1 MDIWSLEMLNKATLN
16 WFIKLR
22 YKNLICERKNF
33 KMKKI
38 IAILLS
44 LVFVVSMSL
53 TVMAANN
60 FVSSPSGRPAPNIIS
75 FKPADEECTARI
87 IVTGYGDSDQL
98 PEELKALME
107 KAYNEIISAED
118 LAKLN
123 DEFAK
128 YLKSLKID
136 SSNLAISDLFDLRVE
151 DCNFH
156 DSHVDFEIVLEPETL
171 KNFVGLLHMNKDGE
185 WEFINNAEVVANGKH
200 LKFSVESLSPFA
212 IVVDTSG
219 GQTGDSGMIAVYAI
233 IMVVSAAA
241 LVVVL
246 VKAKKNSIAE

>member
-1 MDIWSLEMLNKATLN
+1 
-16 WFIKLR
+16 
-22 YKNLICERKNF
+22 
-33 KMKKI
+33 MKKI

-60 FVSSPSGRPAPNIIS
+60 FVSSPSGRPAPIIIS
-75 FKPADEECTARI
+75 FDPADEDCTAQI
-87 IVTGYGDSDQL
+87 IVTPYGDI
-98 PEELKALME
+98 EELSEELEALMR
-107 KAYNEIISAED
+107 KAYDSVISAED
-118 LAKLN
+118 LAELN

-128 YLKSLKID
+128 YVKSLKID
-136 SSNLAISDLFDLRVE
+136 GSNLAVSDLFDLHVE
-151 DCNFH
+151 GCNFH

-185 WEFINNAEVVANGKH
+185 WEFINNAEVLSNGSH

-241 LVVVL
+241 LAVVL